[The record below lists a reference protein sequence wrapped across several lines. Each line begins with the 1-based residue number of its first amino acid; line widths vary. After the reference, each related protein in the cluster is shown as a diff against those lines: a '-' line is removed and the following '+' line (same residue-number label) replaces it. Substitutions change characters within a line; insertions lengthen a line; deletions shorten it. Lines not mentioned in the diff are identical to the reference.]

1 MALDG
6 ISAELLSDEERAAIE
21 DGLTEDEVD
30 AIKTRSHKEG
40 EVSTDDDDDDG
51 DEDDGEEGAAAGA
64 EEGAQTDEGDGEEA
78 PPERER
84 RSYRATLP
92 EGYDEKVA
100 AVAQESDALADR
112 FKAGDIDFDEYR
124 AEAAKLDS
132 RRDEL
137 AAAKLK
143 AEISAEM
150 EDQSAERQWQDEIDA
165 LVSRAAKD
173 DKVDY
178 RNDPEKQRDL
188 DVFVRV
194 LAADATNASRPMRW
208 FLDEAHKRVKAL
220 HGLLPAQ
227 KSEQSQPPSK
237 PAPRK
242 PNLAA
247 VPKTLANIP
256 GGDGPGDIADE
267 FSGADGLEGL
277 DFEAAIAKMSPA
289 QREKFARA

>member
-21 DGLTEDEVD
+21 DGLDENEID
-30 AIKTRSHKEG
+30 AIKTPSPKDGEG
-40 EVSTDDDDDDG
+40 AAADDDDDD
-51 DEDDGEEGAAAGA
+51 
-64 EEGAQTDEGDGEEA
+64 EGDGDEGEGGVEDADSAGADEDPQDEE
-78 PPERER
+78 PQPERER
-84 RSYRATLP
+84 RGYRATLP
-92 EGYDEKVA
+92 DGYAEQVA
-100 AVAQESDALADR
+100 AAAQEADALADS

-150 EDQSAERQWQDEIDA
+150 NDQSAERQWQDEIDA

-178 RNDPEKQRDL
+178 RNDEAKQRDL
-188 DVFVRV
+188 DMFVRV
-194 LAADATNASRPMRW
+194 LAAEPANAGRPMRW
-208 FLDEAHKRVKAL
+208 FLDQAHNRVKAL
-220 HGLLPAQ
+220 HGAPLAPNT
-227 KSEQSQPPSK
+227 EQPPAK
-237 PAPRK
+237 PASRK
-242 PNLAA
+242 PNMAA

-256 GGDGPGDIADE
+256 GGEGPGDIADE
-267 FSGADGLEGL
+267 FSSADGLDGL